1 MIDTELLEITLEK
14 LFPATMENYE
24 EKRDIFRTGVHWGK
38 DHPYFDRGC
47 INRVWHY
54 LSEDPSDLP
63 EVNKICL
70 VKFSDGT
77 GGLSSM
83 VYPKVGRENVNDPSN
98 PSTYDPEGPSV
109 ERGGDVLRGED
120 NSLLGFQTKVWV
132 TRYRDDIVA
141 WSYYVMDKV
150 NGVYI

>member
-14 LFPATMENYE
+14 LFPSTMENYE
-24 EKRDIFRTGVHWGK
+24 EKREIFRTGVHWGK
-38 DHPYFDRGC
+38 DHPYFDKGC

-83 VYPKVGRENVNDPSN
+83 VYSEWGKESANNPGEPSI
-98 PSTYDPEGPSV
+98 YGP
-109 ERGGDVLRGED
+109 GGSPIVKGED
-120 NSLLGFQTKVWV
+120 NSLLGAQPKVWV

-150 NGVYI
+150 NGTYV

>member
-14 LFPATMENYE
+14 LFPSTMENYE
-24 EKRDIFRTGVHWGK
+24 EKREIFRTGVHWGK
-38 DHPYFDRGC
+38 DHPYFDKGC

-83 VYPKVGRENVNDPSN
+83 VYPKVGKENVITPDNPSD
-98 PSTYDPEGPSV
+98 PSTYDPDSPI
-109 ERGGDVLRGED
+109 LRGEND
-120 NSLLGFQTKVWV
+120 SLLGFQTKVWV

-150 NGVYI
+150 NGTYV